1 MLSLKDS
8 SLIVI
13 LVKFKALGPKTP
25 CIPSAG
31 VPAHGR
37 EHVFEPLSVMPGSED
52 RGAGSSQLSQPTFA
66 SIFPLNLLPRAP
78 LLLIITCYCNLR
90 DFMCVKEFIP
100 FADVSTI
107 F

>member
-8 SLIVI
+8 PFIVI

-37 EHVFEPLSVMPGSED
+37 EHVFEPLC
-52 RGAGSSQLSQPTFA
+52 GA
-66 SIFPLNLLPRAP
+66 R
-78 LLLIITCYCNLR
+78 
-90 DFMCVKEFIP
+90 E
-100 FADVSTI
+100 
-107 F
+107 